1 MDITLVC
8 CTCIII
14 TSIIIII
21 VVNIISLG
29 EMQSS
34 CVCIMFPIQ
43 PYQCPMFDK
52 CVCCCLGGGGVGN
65 GRRNQFDDA
74 YKLLL

>member
-1 MDITLVC
+1 
-8 CTCIII
+8 
-14 TSIIIII
+14 
-21 VVNIISLG
+21 
-29 EMQSS
+29 MQSC